1 MTETLAS
8 TSREAAA
15 ALDAADP
22 LAPFRDRFVIDDAL
36 AYFDGNS
43 LGRLP
48 AATPVRLERVV
59 RGEWGRE
66 LVRGWDHWL
75 SVPLEVGDRLPAPLG
90 GAARGGGPAGP
101 EDRQFFL

>member
-8 TSREAAA
+8 MSREAAA

-22 LAPFRDRFVIDDAL
+22 LAPFRDRFVIDDAV

-48 AATPVRLERVV
+48 AGTPARLERVV
-59 RGEWGRE
+59 RGEWGCE

-75 SVPLEVGDRLPAPLG
+75 ALPIEVGDRLPPPPRA
-90 GAARGGGPAGP
+90 AARGAPP
-101 EDRQFFL
+101 PPPPP